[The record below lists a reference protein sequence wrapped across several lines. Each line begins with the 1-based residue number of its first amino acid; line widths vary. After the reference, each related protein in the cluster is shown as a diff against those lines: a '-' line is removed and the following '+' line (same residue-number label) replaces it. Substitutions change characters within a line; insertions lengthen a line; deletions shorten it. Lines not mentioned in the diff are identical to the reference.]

1 MLCCEKNVEV
11 SGSVLLESSEV
22 VGVGDWGILK

>member
-1 MLCCEKNVEV
+1 MLCCEENVGV

-22 VGVGDWGILK
+22 VGVGDWGMLK